1 MLALLP
7 RTLKV
12 ASLKFGGGSGC
23 PVDDFR
29 GYSQYANSQRYN
41 DDSDGEDDDDDDD
54 DDSDNESC

>member
-12 ASLKFGGGSGC
+12 TSLKFGWGSGC
-23 PVDDFR
+23 PIDDFR

-41 DDSDGEDDDDDDD
+41 DDDSDGED